1 MAPVTRESSVS
12 AARVGTFRG
21 ANCAVPSFPLGV
33 LPTPLHRAHRLERPL
48 GCGPLL
54 LKRDDL
60 IGFGVAGN
68 KARPLEYLVG
78 AALAAGAEVLVT
90 GGAPSSNFCA
100 AAALAARVAGLDC
113 ELLVAGDPEGAPNM
127 ALARAAGARL
137 LPTGAADRTAV
148 DGLVA
153 ARAAELTAAGRPAY
167 GVPRG
172 GSTPLGAVGF
182 AAAAAELLGQCAE
195 PPALVVLGVGS
206 GGSCAGLLVGLAA
219 ADVPTRVLGV
229 SVSRPPDAIAAHVDE
244 LTRGC
249 AALLGTVAPTQ
260 DRLELLD
267 ARGAG
272 FGRAS
277 ARERERAAFALHAE
291 GLLLDGTYGAQAFS
305 ATVDRLPT
313 SAGPVVYWHTGGLAP
328 AIAALISSTG

>member
-1 MAPVTRESSVS
+1 LSPTRGYG
-12 AARVGTFRG
+12 RR
-21 ANCAVPSFPLGV
+21 FPLGV
-33 LPTPLHRAHRLERPL
+33 LPTPLHRGHRLERAL
-48 GCGPLL
+48 DCGPLL

-60 IGFGVAGN
+60 IGFGAAGN

-78 AALAAGAEVLVT
+78 AALAEGAEVLVT

-100 AAALAARVAGLDC
+100 AAALAARVARLEC
-113 ELLVAGDPEGAPNM
+113 ELLIAGETGGAPNM
-127 ALARAAGARL
+127 ALARAACARL
-137 LPTGAADRTAV
+137 VPTGAADRTAI

-153 ARAAELTAAGRPAY
+153 ARAGELTAAGRPAY

-182 AAAAAELLGQCAE
+182 AVAAKELLDQCAE

-206 GGSCAGLLVGLAA
+206 GGSCAGLLAGLAA
-219 ADVPTRVLGV
+219 ADIPTRVLGV

-244 LTRGC
+244 LARGC
-249 AALLGTVAPTQ
+249 ATLLGTRAPTPG
-260 DRLELLD
+260 RLELVD

-272 FGRAS
+272 FGTAS
-277 ARERERAAFALHAE
+277 PRERERAAIALHAE

-305 ATVDRLPT
+305 AAVDRLPT
-313 SAGPVVYWHTGGLAP
+313 AEGPVVYWHTGGLAP

>member
-1 MAPVTRESSVS
+1 
-12 AARVGTFRG
+12 
-21 ANCAVPSFPLGV
+21 V
-33 LPTPLHRAHRLERPL
+33 LPTPLHRGHRLERAL
-48 GCGPLL
+48 DCGPLL

-60 IGFGVAGN
+60 IGFGAAGN
-68 KARPLEYLVG
+68 KARPLEYLVA
-78 AALAAGAEVLVT
+78 AALAEGAEVLVT

-100 AAALAARVAGLDC
+100 AAALAARVAGLEC
-113 ELLVAGDPEGAPNM
+113 ELLIAGETGGAPNM

-137 LPTGAADRTAV
+137 VPTGAADRTAI

-182 AAAAAELLGQCAE
+182 AAAAKELLDQTAE

-206 GGSCAGLLVGLAA
+206 GGSCAGLLAGLAA
-219 ADVPTRVLGV
+219 ADVPTRVLGI

-244 LTRGC
+244 LARGC
-249 AALLGTVAPTQ
+249 ATLLGTRAPTPG
-260 DRLELLD
+260 RLELVD
-267 ARGAG
+267 RAGGQRPGAG
-272 FGRAS
+272 FGTAS
-277 ARERERAAFALHAE
+277 PRERERAAIALHAE

-305 ATVDRLPT
+305 AAVDRLPT
-313 SAGPVVYWHTGGLAP
+313 AEGPVVYWHTGGLAP